1 MDGSG
6 EKERK
11 KESNADTSV
20 LPVALL
26 KVITVHYTSPHH
38 DTSPSICCFPQ
49 KYTADLQ
56 STRPIPVLS
65 AFPFLLSII
74 HIPVLSV

>member
-26 KVITVHYTSPHH
+26 KVITVHYTSPRHK
-38 DTSPSICCFPQ
+38 SI
-49 KYTADLQ
+49 YL
-56 STRPIPVLS
+56 
-65 AFPFLLSII
+65 LLSIEI
-74 HIPVLSV
+74 HS